1 MLAVVGRRIENAN
14 RDMTFSCCVADTTT
28 GVSNITKFLRHQPR
42 GKWMENRPEVI

>member
-28 GVSNITKFLRHQPR
+28 RVSNITKFLRHQPR